1 MEIRVGLLGF
11 GFMGHNHAN
20 RLQALEKEGKL
31 KFVAVCDTNAQ
42 QLADAPEGLKVYHN
56 MDELFSDRDI
66 NTVIIA
72 IPNHLHKEA
81 VIKAAEAELNILC
94 EKPVAMNVGELDE
107 MLDAVERNKVKFTVH
122 QQRRWDKD
130 FRTAKQVYDE
140 KTLGNVYTIQS
151 KLYGFNG
158 NMHDWH
164 IYPEYGGG
172 MLFDWGVHLIDQML
186 WMVNAPIASVFAD
199 VRNVINQ
206 NVDDYFK
213 IILKFKNGV
222 TGEIEL
228 GTYFLNDKENWFEHH
243 WYIAGDKGTYRA
255 DGFTPDGRICRTT
268 RLLTNV
274 PGKITM
280 TAAGPTRSFG
290 PPAEGLLVT
299 EDVDT
304 VETDHGMFFDNFI
317 RALQGKEEFVVT
329 KSQVK
334 RVLSLMEAIR
344 ESAKTNQSIAFEEE

>member
-122 QQRRWDKD
+122 QQRR
-130 FRTAKQVYDE
+130 
-140 KTLGNVYTIQS
+140 
-151 KLYGFNG
+151 
-158 NMHDWH
+158 
-164 IYPEYGGG
+164 
-172 MLFDWGVHLIDQML
+172 
-186 WMVNAPIASVFAD
+186 
-199 VRNVINQ
+199 
-206 NVDDYFK
+206 
-213 IILKFKNGV
+213 
-222 TGEIEL
+222 
-228 GTYFLNDKENWFEHH
+228 
-243 WYIAGDKGTYRA
+243 
-255 DGFTPDGRICRTT
+255 
-268 RLLTNV
+268 
-274 PGKITM
+274 
-280 TAAGPTRSFG
+280 
-290 PPAEGLLVT
+290 
-299 EDVDT
+299 
-304 VETDHGMFFDNFI
+304 
-317 RALQGKEEFVVT
+317 
-329 KSQVK
+329 
-334 RVLSLMEAIR
+334 
-344 ESAKTNQSIAFEEE
+344 